1 MLSKISVDNSS
12 KIGYI
17 PGIESEVIKN
27 YE

>member
-1 MLSKISVDNSS
+1 MLSKIVVDNSI

>member
-1 MLSKISVDNSS
+1 MLSKISVDNLS